1 MVLLLTPAFTN
12 QTDRVE
18 KTRRIGSPEEKP
30 KKSILKDL
38 IFRKIFIKFVF
49 GKKIHVIIV
58 AGSFEN
64 LM

>member
-30 KKSILKDL
+30 KKAKNKAKK
-38 IFRKIFIKFVF
+38 RKTV
-49 GKKIHVIIV
+49 KKK
-58 AGSFEN
+58 A
-64 LM
+64 